1 MGCCS
6 LRTEPSA
13 KPWCVRRFPGVLAVP
28 GPSHGPLAVQGEA
41 APGLTLIAL
50 LTIMMASCSDR
61 SVSSMNCSAPPRRMM
76 VQVLALGQPVK
87 KLYLEKGGFGDGE
100 AAAGQ
105 AVWGHSQPSSSVPL
119 TAPADPRLRR
129 SRAREC
135 RSEIPAD
142 PGKST
147 LFLLPGIHAELELP
161 ICTWQE
167 HGGQQPAPNR
177 IAPPA
182 TGRTPVYCPQL
193 LLPYREVSH
202 WNITEVPQSTPQC
215 AAFLLQMQQYHC
227 AFYKAL
233 QNTHVFLKEFKR
245 G

>member
-167 HGGQQPAPNR
+167 YGGQQPAPNR
-177 IAPPA
+177 IAPTA
-182 TGRTPVYCPQL
+182 TGRTPVYTVPSFSCPTGKCHAGTSQKCHNQPHSVL
-193 LLPYREVSH
+193 LFCYKC
-202 WNITEVPQSTPQC
+202 NSTTV
-215 AAFLLQMQQYHC
+215 LSTRHC
-227 AFYKAL
+227 RIHTYF
-233 QNTHVFLKEFKR
+233 
-245 G
+245 

>member
-1 MGCCS
+1 MLPACPQSQGTVTPSDWAPREGMGGFKGMDRHVTTILLFNLLKMQPAQPGDCSLSDAGWSKHQSQLRRSAGKTQACLESSWKRCQSHAELAREQHSSESMGCCS

-13 KPWCVRRFPGVLAVP
+13 KPWCVWRIPGVLAVP

-119 TAPADPRLRR
+119 TAPAEDR
-129 SRAREC
+129 
-135 RSEIPAD
+135 
-142 PGKST
+142 KS
-147 LFLLPGIHAELELP
+147 
-161 ICTWQE
+161 
-167 HGGQQPAPNR
+167 
-177 IAPPA
+177 
-182 TGRTPVYCPQL
+182 V
-193 LLPYREVSH
+193 V
-202 WNITEVPQSTPQC
+202 
-215 AAFLLQMQQYHC
+215 
-227 AFYKAL
+227 
-233 QNTHVFLKEFKR
+233 
-245 G
+245 